1 MSQQKK
7 VSIEVFRDNHKATL
21 NHKYSRPV
29 RVIKVIN
36 GMVTLQTNRDF
47 GKDTR
52 INISNLKRVRFWD
65 KEIKKVFECTEGG
78 GESIMA

>member
-1 MSQQKK
+1 
-7 VSIEVFRDNHKATL
+7 VTL

-36 GMVTLQTNRDF
+36 GTTTLQTNRDF

-52 INISNLKRVRFWD
+52 INVSDLRRVRFWD
-65 KEIKKVFECTEGG
+65 KEIKKAFKYIEGR
-78 GESIMA
+78 GESITA